1 MLESDAAAQAL
12 AGAPQTL
19 RATLPRL
26 LAVSDFLG
34 AFCVAD
40 PERFA
45 TLLGGTDL
53 LAPLSAAD
61 YRRRAPA
68 FTAADIPE
76 SQVQRELRRWRR
88 AELVRIAWRDL
99 SGAAPLTETLAE
111 LSAFAD
117 TAIDTALTQARRTLV
132 ARYGEP
138 RGAAGA
144 AQPLVVIGMGKLGG
158 AELNFSSDVDLVLLF
173 PEHGET
179 DGPRGIANEEFFT
192 RLGQALVRL
201 LAAPTAEGFVLR
213 VDLRLRPFGDSGPLV
228 ASFAS
233 FEDYLQ
239 RHGRD
244 WERYAYVK
252 ARAVTHPERYAEVE
266 ASAVRPFVYRRYL
279 DYGVFESLRDMK
291 ALIEREVQRRE
302 LAEHIKLGPG
312 GIREIEFIVQALQL
326 TRGGRERRLQTPA
339 LRAALKQLG
348 ELRLL
353 PAQTVEEL
361 MQAYEYLRTL
371 ENRLQ
376 MLADRQVHQLPE
388 DALSRERLALAM
400 GVADW
405 AQLLRDLDAHRT
417 RVARHFRQLIFGA
430 AGEGAAL
437 RLDLGRFWDTPAET
451 AALEAALRQAGY
463 RESAE
468 AARLLFELRG
478 SALVRRLDESGRRRL
493 QGLLPALLTDI
504 AANAAQLPVLRR
516 ILAILEAIGQRSAY
530 FALLRENAA
539 ARARLVQLC
548 AHGDFLA
555 RQIAAHPLLLD
566 ELIDERLLSQ
576 LPERATLAQDLE
588 LRMAQLPEQDP
599 EQQVEA
605 LRQFQRAA
613 LFRIAVADLNGVLPL
628 MRVSD
633 RLTDVA
639 ELILEYAMGLAWRQI
654 TAQFGV
660 PLCGS
665 GPERRTVAVCAVGY
679 GKLGGIEL
687 GYTSDLDLVFLH
699 DSAGESQET
708 DAARPLDNQVFFIRL
723 AQRIVHL
730 LTMHSAAGRLYEV
743 DVRLRPSGKGGLL
756 VTNIDAF
763 AEYQRSEAWTWE
775 HQALLHARAV
785 AGAPALRQRF
795 EAVRLQILS
804 RHVRRDTLRAE
815 VRAMRERMRR
825 ELSRGDAAHF
835 DIKQDAG
842 GVADIEFLAQY
853 WALRWAGEHPA
864 LVLFSDTIRQL
875 ESVASAD
882 LVPQADVDV
891 LTGAYR
897 AYRARTHHLSLAD
910 AAPLVPATEFS
921 AERAAVQRLWGQAM
935 DTVPGDESL

>member
-1 MLESDAAAQAL
+1 MRGALAAAAPEVRL
-12 AGAPQTL
+12 A
-19 RATLPRL
+19 LPRL
-26 LAVSDFLG
+26 LAASDFI
-34 AFCVAD
+34 AAASTAD
-40 PERFA
+40 PERFCE
-45 TLLGGTDL
+45 LLRGGDL
-53 LAPLSAAD
+53 LRPVSPASYPD
-61 YRRRAPA
+61 RAPA
-68 FTAADIPE
+68 RHSPDIPE
-76 SQVQRELRRWRR
+76 AQLQSELRRWRR

-99 SGAAPLTETLAE
+99 SGAATLNETLLE
-111 LSAFAD
+111 LTGFAD
-117 TAIDTALTQARRTLV
+117 AAIGVALAHARRGLTV
-132 ARYGEP
+132 RYGEP
-138 RGAAGA
+138 RGADGA
-144 AQPLVVIGMGKLGG
+144 AQPLVVVGMGKLGG
-158 AELNFSSDVDLVLLF
+158 RELNFSSDVDLVLLF
-173 PEHGET
+173 PQHGET
-179 DGPRGIANEEFFT
+179 DGPRSIANEEFFT

-201 LAAPTAEGFVLR
+201 LSTLTAEGFVLR

-252 ARAVTHPERYAEVE
+252 ARPVTHPERYAEIE

-291 ALIEREVQRRE
+291 ALIEREVERRE

-312 GIREIEFIVQALQL
+312 GIREVEFIVQALQL
-326 TRGGRERRLQTPA
+326 TRGGRERRLQTPGLSEA
-339 LRAALKQLG
+339 LAQLG
-348 ELRLL
+348 ALRLL
-353 PAQTVEEL
+353 PPATVGEL
-361 MQAYEYLRTL
+361 AAAYAHLRTL

-376 MLADRQVHQLPE
+376 MLGDRQVHQLPE
-388 DALSRERLALAM
+388 DPLSRERLALAM
-400 GVADW
+400 GARDW
-405 AQLLRDLDAHRT
+405 GELHAALDAHRS
-417 RVARHFRQLIFGA
+417 RVARHFRQVIFGA
-430 AGEGAAL
+430 AQAGTEL
-437 RLDLGRFWDTPAET
+437 RIDLGRFWDTPAET
-451 AALEAALRQAGY
+451 AALEAALRAAGY
-463 RESAE
+463 REPEE
-468 AARLLFELRG
+468 AARLLLELRG
-478 SALVRRLDESGRRRL
+478 SSLVRRLDESGRRRL
-493 QGLLPALLTDI
+493 QSLLPVLLADI
-504 AANAAQLPVLRR
+504 GASNAQLPVFKR

-548 AHGDFLA
+548 GHGDFLA
-555 RQIAAHPLLLD
+555 RQIATHPLLLD

-576 LPERATLAQDLE
+576 LPERGALAQDLE
-588 LRMAQLPEQDP
+588 LRMAQLPDDP

-613 LFRIAVADLNGVLPL
+613 LFRIAVADLSGLLPL

-639 ELILEYAMGLAWRQI
+639 ELILEYAMQLAWRQI

-665 GPERRTVAVCAVGY
+665 GAQRRAVAVCAVGY

-687 GYTSDLDLVFLH
+687 GYASDLDLVFLH
-699 DSAGESQET
+699 DSRGDPQET
-708 DAARPLDNQVFFIRL
+708 DAPRPLDNQVFFVRL

-743 DVRLRPSGKGGLL
+743 DQRLRPSGKGGML
-756 VTNIDAF
+756 VTNIEAF
-763 AEYQRSEAWTWE
+763 AEYQCSEAWTWE

-785 AGAPALRQRF
+785 AGDPALRARF
-795 EAVRLQILS
+795 EAVRLEVLS
-804 RHVRRDTLRAE
+804 QHVRRETLGAE

-853 WALRWAGEHPA
+853 WALRWAGTYPPVA
-864 LVLFSDTIRQL
+864 FFSDTIRQL

-882 LVPQADVDV
+882 LVPQADVDL

-897 AYRARTHHLSLAD
+897 AYRARTHHLALAD
-910 AAPLVPATEFS
+910 AEARVPASEFT
-921 AERAAVQRLWGQAM
+921 AERAAVRRLWDATLGEA
-935 DTVPGDESL
+935 TL